1 MNKIVQPVIH
11 DYLTQI
17 LCKHYNMEPM
27 PGAKAALRLI
37 QLLELYKM
45 EIIIGE
51 WLVPEPLPI
60 PAYVPPKRIS
70 VWDQIALD
78 LEDIETSGREPWLAK
93 EIQ

>member
-1 MNKIVQPVIH
+1 MTHIVQPIIH

-17 LCKHYNMEPM
+17 FGKHYKMEPM
-27 PGAKAALRLI
+27 PAAQQALRFLEI
-37 QLLELYKM
+37 LELYQM
-45 EIIIGE
+45 QLVMGE

-60 PAYVPPKRIS
+60 PKYVPPKRIS